1 MTELPA
7 PGESAYY
14 AAGPGGD
21 REGPM
26 TQEELA
32 TRVRDGRLPDTAH
45 VWWPGL
51 EDWTTLAARP
61 EILGAT
67 DAPPPPPP
75 PPPQAPELQP
85 LARPQAAGEELDDVF
100 AGLVEASWKYHH
112 LLEDTQRMDDVLVG
126 ALITA
131 TLDTGRALLDIDS
144 DGTNHFLRFE
154 DPTDRSR
161 VSMAVTHLTRDV
173 TTAKAVGQRA
183 AVTVAYGEAITRFG
197 QVVEAMRK
205 QAKSGYVKSAEP
217 GIVTFDKDDES
228 KYLYAQID
236 LFLDVEDY
244 ISATFE
250 VDYEKLNRAVAA
262 CVHALRKFL
271 KGRVEEEEAS

>member
-1 MTELPA
+1 MAPLPA
-7 PGESAYY
+7 PGEAALY
-14 AAGPGGD
+14 AAGPAG

-26 TQEELA
+26 TREELA
-32 TRVRDGRLPDTAH
+32 ARVSDGRLPDTAH

-61 EILGAT
+61 EILAA
-67 DAPPPPPP
+67 APEAPSQP
-75 PPPQAPELQP
+75 PELQP
-85 LARPQAAGEELDDVF
+85 LARPQAAGEELDEVF

-131 TLDTGRALLDIDS
+131 TLDTGRALLDIES

-154 DPTDRSR
+154 DPGDRSR
-161 VSMAVTHLTRDV
+161 VSMAITHITRDV
-173 TTAKAVGQRA
+173 TTARAVGQRA

-244 ISATFE
+244 ISPRFE
-250 VDYEKLNRAVAA
+250 VDYDKLNRAVAA

-271 KGRVEEEEAS
+271 EGRVEEEEEAS